1 MGKNSH
7 SFSVDLAKEIG
18 LAEALLLQHFYFWYQ
33 HARNLPDMCRE
44 GRVWF
49 FRSVKEMREV
59 FPYLSDANIRTAIQH
74 LIDRGLVVKGDFSS
88 ASMYKATWYSLNDS
102 AIQEFDTTQSQN
114 PFIESRNGFVDSGK
128 SISNKNK
135 DNRKDSSKNNNI
147 NFDFRSQLLMLGVS
161 EKTADAWLAVRKMNR
176 AANTEVAFEGIVRE
190 INKTGLPAEE
200 CIRTAAERSWRG
212 FKAEW
217 MQPRTPNPQAPF
229 HRQES
234 IFEANAR
241 IAENIARSYQNN
253 PYDEQ

>member
-1 MGKNSH
+1 MGKNTH

-114 PFIESRNGFVDSGK
+114 PFIESRNGFIDSGK

-135 DNRKDSSKNNNI
+135 DNRKDSSKKNNI
-147 NFDFRSQLLMLGVS
+147 ISLRVDDEQFDF
-161 EKTADAWLAVRKMNR
+161 
-176 AANTEVAFEGIVRE
+176 
-190 INKTGLPAEE
+190 
-200 CIRTAAERSWRG
+200 IRTMADQFGISPADYLRLMIQVTLVKYREEVSLD
-212 FKAEW
+212 
-217 MQPRTPNPQAPF
+217 
-229 HRQES
+229 
-234 IFEANAR
+234 ANGKDPDD
-241 IAENIARSYQNN
+241 NIV
-253 PYDEQ
+253 

>member
-114 PFIESRNGFVDSGK
+114 PFIESRNGFIDSGK

-135 DNRKDSSKNNNI
+135 DNRKDSSKKNNI
-147 NFDFRSQLLMLGVS
+147 IDFDFRSQLLMLGVS

-217 MQPRTPNPQAPF
+217 IQPKTPTPQAPRP
-229 HRQES
+229 RQES
-234 IFEANAR
+234 VYEHNAR
-241 IAENIARSYQNN
+241 VWAEMFG
-253 PYDEQ
+253 PKPDEQ

>member
-1 MGKNSH
+1 MGKNTH

-217 MQPRTPNPQAPF
+217 MQPKTPTPQASRP
-229 HRQES
+229 RQES
-234 IFEANAR
+234 VYEHNAR
-241 IAENIARSYQNN
+241 VWAEMFG
-253 PYDEQ
+253 PKPDEQ